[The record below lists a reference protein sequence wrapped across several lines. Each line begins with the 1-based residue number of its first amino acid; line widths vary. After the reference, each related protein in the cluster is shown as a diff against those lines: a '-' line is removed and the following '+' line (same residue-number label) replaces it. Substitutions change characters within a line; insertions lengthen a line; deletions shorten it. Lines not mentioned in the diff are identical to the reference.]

1 MPPIRN
7 SQPQEQRNT
16 KSASPSNWVRARRI
30 LWKVFLWFLISSN
43 VSVLALRFLPV
54 LFTPLMVK
62 RSIENK
68 LAGKKVPFKYD
79 WVALEDM
86 SPNMPRAVITSE
98 DQRFES
104 HNGFDGD
111 ALTKAW
117 KRYTN
122 KRHKKLIGGS
132 TISQQTA
139 KNVWL
144 FPNRN
149 LLRKALEAYF
159 TVLIEIYW
167 PKERI
172 MEVYLNVIEMGDGI
186 YGTEA
191 ASQYYYGHSAK
202 QMSTKEA
209 ALIAAVLPNPRLYKV
224 KNPTARVRG
233 RQTKIAA
240 IMKRLPKPSW
250 QEKK

>member
-1 MPPIRN
+1 MPLPN
-7 SQPQEQRNT
+7 HTLSANQNQN
-16 KSASPSNWVRARRI
+16 KSLKPSFWLRLRRL
-30 LWKVFLWFLISSN
+30 LWKITLWFLISSN

-62 RSIENK
+62 RAIENK

-86 SPNMPRAVITSE
+86 SPIMPRAVITSE

-104 HNGFDGD
+104 HNGFDGE

-144 FPNRN
+144 LPNRN

-186 YGTEA
+186 YGAEA

-224 KNPTARVRG
+224 KNPSARVRG

-250 QEKK
+250 QAKK